1 MRTLE
6 TRYAQALLELTGD
19 EEGLRAGGS
28 LLTGD
33 PALWKALNN
42 PCVPGKEKDRV
53 LCRLLEGKVSREL
66 FSFFRLLCRR
76 ERLSLLPALQR
87 RYHQL
92 KLEREG
98 GALAVYRCARQPD
111 PADLARLGDALK
123 KRHGLSRIE
132 FQVMLDPQLLGG
144 FVLQLKGV
152 TYDKSVRG
160 MLRDLR
166 RSLKERE

>member
-1 MRTLE
+1 M
-6 TRYAQALLELTGD
+6 
-19 EEGLRAGGS
+19 
-28 LLTGD
+28 
-33 PALWKALNN
+33 
-42 PCVPGKEKDRV
+42 
-53 LCRLLEGKVSREL
+53 
-66 FSFFRLLCRR
+66 
-76 ERLSLLPALQR
+76 
-87 RYHQL
+87 
-92 KLEREG
+92 
-98 GALAVYRCARQPD
+98 YRCARQPD